1 MDILQYVGSVGGI
14 VGVYGY
20 LIFLA
25 YKNSVKQMREDR
37 RYMEDRLSKII
48 DSYNAASTENTKVL
62 TELITYLRQKNGNK

>member
-25 YKNSVKQMREDR
+25 YKNTVKQMREDR